1 MAFKFENLEVWK
13 LALDY
18 LDEVYRLSEGLPKE
32 ELYNLRSQWIRAA
45 TSVALNI
52 AEGSTGQSNLEQER
66 FLGYAIRSVAESAAC
81 FRISQRRGYIKNGGR
96 PAAMEEQ
103 MDKLVRKLQS
113 FRKTLRINSRDAR
126 A

>member
-1 MAFKFENLEVWK
+1 MTFKFENLEVWK
-13 LALDY
+13 LSLDF
-18 LDEVYRLSEGLPKE
+18 LDEVYRLAEELPKE
-32 ELYNLRSQWIRAA
+32 EQYNLRSQWSRAA
-45 TSVALNI
+45 TSFALNI

-81 FRISQRRGYIKNGGR
+81 FRISQRRGFIKDNGA
-96 PAAMEEQ
+96 PAVLEEQ

-113 FRKTLRINSRDAR
+113 FRNSLRLNSRNAR